1 MLSALRKKYELG
13 KYILTREG
21 LLPFIEA
28 AFLFPLR
35 LLANYE
41 NLYIYELP
49 LTEQRAEGLAPAANN
64 FKFET
69 ISTGQ
74 QLRELT
80 ARGFDIGI
88 HFVSAEERLNKGAV
102 MFCVFV
108 GKELAHIRW
117 VAATAE
123 AKDSIV
129 EIPCRVDFSNG
140 EVYLGWS
147 ETVPRYRRKGLLV
160 YTYFEIAKYLRKDGR
175 TKVRAIVEKSNTA
188 SRNAHAKLG
197 GRICVEGRYLR
208 LLWWKFWREKPF
220 ISE

>member
-21 LLPFIEA
+21 LLPFIEV

-35 LLANYE
+35 LLAAYK
-41 NLYIYELP
+41 NLYIYELL
-49 LTEQRAEGLAPAANN
+49 LTEQRAKGFLPEVPN
-64 FKFET
+64 FTFEI

-74 QLRELT
+74 QLRDLT
-80 ARGFDIGI
+80 ARGFDFGI

-117 VAATAE
+117 IAATAE

-129 EIPCRVDFSNG
+129 EIPCRVDFSKG

-175 TKVRAIVEKSNTA
+175 TKVRAMVTKSNAA

-197 GRICVEGRYLR
+197 GRICAEGRYLR
-208 LLWWKFWREKPF
+208 LLWWKFWKEKTF
-220 ISE
+220 IPE